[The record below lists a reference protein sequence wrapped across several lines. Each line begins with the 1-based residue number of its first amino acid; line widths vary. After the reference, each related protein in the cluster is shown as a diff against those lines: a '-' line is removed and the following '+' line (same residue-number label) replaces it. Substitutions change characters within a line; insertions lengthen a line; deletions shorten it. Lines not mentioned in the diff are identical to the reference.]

1 MADTEQSAASPARP
15 TFFARNATG
24 LVREIRAH
32 PESIDADIGRCRE
45 ELRYECVDRSNP
57 MHPPHRRIYRV
68 HRPFTI
74 HQRQVRSGEDDVEV
88 TFSPVC
94 PVSAGESTGFPIV
107 ARKVPLDP
115 AEKARRYQLDVLIQ
129 AQDQRIVEAQRP
141 EELPIDLAAGL
152 HTKGP
157 DAVAFA
163 YRRVLAELGADA
175 DAAAGPADAPPAGQS
190 R

>member
-24 LVREIRAH
+24 LVREIGAH
-32 PESIDADIGRCRE
+32 PESIDTDIGRHRE
-45 ELRYECVDRSNP
+45 ELRYECVDRPNP

-107 ARKVPLDP
+107 ARNVPLDP
-115 AEKARRYQLDVLIQ
+115 AEKAPPIPARRPHPGAGPADRRGP
-129 AQDQRIVEAQRP
+129 APRGATHRP
-141 EELPIDLAAGL
+141 GSRAAHQG
-152 HTKGP
+152 T

-163 YRRVLAELGADA
+163 YRRLLAELSADA
-175 DAAAGPADAPPAGQS
+175 DAAAGPADALPAGQS